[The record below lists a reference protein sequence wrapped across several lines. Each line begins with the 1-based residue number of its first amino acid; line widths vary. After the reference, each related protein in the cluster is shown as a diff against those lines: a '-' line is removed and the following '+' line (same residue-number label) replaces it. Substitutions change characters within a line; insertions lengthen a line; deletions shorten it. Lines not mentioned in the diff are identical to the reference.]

1 MAFALGRSP
10 PSFTGVT
17 MNALIE
23 QWKEWLPGLLDGYR
37 LSLEVT
43 GLSLAIG
50 IPLGLVLALMVTAK
64 SRAIRTI
71 ALVFVEIGRGAPA
84 LILLQFFYFGL
95 PTAGLTL
102 TSFASAV
109 VALACCTGAYT
120 SEMIR
125 AGFDAVPY
133 GQKEAA
139 LVIGLN
145 GLDAL
150 RYVVVPQ
157 GMRVALPSLLGFSI
171 MMLQATSLCFTIAL
185 PELVSRA
192 SNIGSATFEYMPV
205 LILAGLLFAVICV
218 PSTFA
223 VSALERRLGRHAIR

>member
-1 MAFALGRSP
+1 
-10 PSFTGVT
+10 
-17 MNALIE
+17 MNQLLA
-23 QWKEWLPGLLDGYR
+23 QWSEWLPDLLAGYR
-37 LSLEVT
+37 ISLEVT
-43 GLSLAIG
+43 ALSLAIG
-50 IPLGLVLALMVTAK
+50 IPLGLLLALMVSAGN
-64 SRAIRTI
+64 RQMRIV

-102 TSFASAV
+102 SSFFSAV
-109 VALACCTGAYT
+109 IALACCTGAYT

-125 AGFDAVPY
+125 AGFDAVPF

-145 GLDAL
+145 GVDAL
-150 RYVVVPQ
+150 RFVVIPQ
-157 GMRVALPSLLGFSI
+157 GMRVALPALLGFSI

-192 SNIGSATFEYMPV
+192 SSIGSATFEYMPV

-223 VSALERRLGRHAIR
+223 VSALERRLGRHASH

>member
-1 MAFALGRSP
+1 
-10 PSFTGVT
+10 
-17 MNALIE
+17 MNNLLE
-23 QWKEWLPGLLDGYR
+23 QWKGWLPDLLDGYR

-43 GLSLAIG
+43 
-50 IPLGLVLALMVTAK
+50 LGLALALMVSTP
-64 SRAIRTI
+64 SRPVRTL
-71 ALVFVEIGRGAPA
+71 ALVFVEVGRGAPA
-84 LILLQFFYFGL
+84 LILLQFCYFGL
-95 PTAGLTL
+95 PSAGLTL
-102 TSFASAV
+102 TSFASAC

-125 AGFDAVPY
+125 AGFDAVPF

-139 LVIGLN
+139 LAIGLN
-145 GLDAL
+145 ATDAL
-150 RYVVVPQ
+150 RFVTIPQ

-171 MMLQATSLCFTIAL
+171 LMLQATSLCFTIAL

-223 VSALERRLGRHAIR
+223 VSALERRLGRHAVR

>member
-1 MAFALGRSP
+1 
-10 PSFTGVT
+10 
-17 MNALIE
+17 MNNLLE
-23 QWKEWLPGLLDGYR
+23 QWKGWLPDLLDGYR

-43 GLSLAIG
+43 GISLAVG
-50 IPLGLVLALMVTAK
+50 IPLGLALALMVSTP
-64 SRAIRTI
+64 SRPVRTL
-71 ALVFVEIGRGAPA
+71 ALVFVEVGRGAPA
-84 LILLQFFYFGL
+84 LILLQFCYFGL
-95 PTAGLTL
+95 PSAGLTL
-102 TSFASAV
+102 TSFASAC

-125 AGFDAVPY
+125 AGFDAVPF

-139 LVIGLN
+139 LAIGLN
-145 GLDAL
+145 ATDAL
-150 RYVVVPQ
+150 RFVTIPQ

-171 MMLQATSLCFTIAL
+171 LMLQATSLCFTIAL

-223 VSALERRLGRHAIR
+223 VSALERRLGRHAAR

>member
-1 MAFALGRSP
+1 MMELL
-10 PSFTGVT
+10 
-17 MNALIE
+17 NLWK
-23 QWKEWLPGLLDGYR
+23 QWIPDLVDGYG

-50 IPLGLVLALMVTAK
+50 IPLGLVLALAVPAK
-64 SRAIRTI
+64 SKAIRII
-71 ALVFVEIGRGAPA
+71 ALTFVEIGRGAPV
-84 LILLQFFYFGL
+84 LILLQFVYFGL

-102 TSFASAV
+102 TSFTSAV

-120 SEMIR
+120 SEIIR
-125 AGFDAVPY
+125 AGFEAVPY

-150 RYVVVPQ
+150 RFVIVPQ
-157 GMRVALPSLLGFSI
+157 GLRVALPALLGFSI

-192 SNIGSATFEYMPV
+192 SNIGSTTFEYMPV
-205 LILAGLLFAVICV
+205 LILAGLMFAVICI
-218 PSTFA
+218 PATLL
-223 VSALERRLGRHAIR
+223 VSVLERRLGRHAIR

>member
-1 MAFALGRSP
+1 
-10 PSFTGVT
+10 
-17 MNALIE
+17 MNGLLE
-23 QWKEWLPGLLDGYR
+23 QWKEWLPSLLDGYR

-50 IPLGLVLALMVTAK
+50 IPLGLALALMVAAQ
-64 SRAIRTI
+64 SRAVRTV
-71 ALVFVEIGRGAPA
+71 ALAFVEIGRGTPA

-150 RYVVVPQ
+150 RYVIVPQ

-192 SNIGSATFEYMPV
+192 SNIGSATFEYMRV

>member
-1 MAFALGRSP
+1 
-10 PSFTGVT
+10 
-17 MNALIE
+17 MNNLLE
-23 QWKEWLPGLLDGYR
+23 QWKGWLPDLLDGYR

-43 GLSLAIG
+43 GISLAVG
-50 IPLGLVLALMVTAK
+50 IPLGLALALMVSTA
-64 SRAIRTI
+64 SRPVRTL
-71 ALVFVEIGRGAPA
+71 ALVFVEVGRGAPA
-84 LILLQFFYFGL
+84 LILLQFCYFGL
-95 PTAGLTL
+95 PSAGLTL
-102 TSFASAV
+102 TSFASAC

-125 AGFDAVPY
+125 AGFDAVPF

-139 LVIGLN
+139 LAIGLN
-145 GLDAL
+145 ATDAL
-150 RYVVVPQ
+150 RFVTIPQ

-171 MMLQATSLCFTIAL
+171 LMLQATSLCFTIAL

-223 VSALERRLGRHAIR
+223 VSALERRLGRHAAR

>member
-1 MAFALGRSP
+1 
-10 PSFTGVT
+10 
-17 MNALIE
+17 MNNLLA
-23 QWKEWLPGLLDGYR
+23 QWKEWLPSLLEGYR

-43 GLSLAIG
+43 ALSLAIG
-50 IPLGLVLALMVTAK
+50 IPLGLILALMVSAK
-64 SRAIRTI
+64 SRAVRTV
-71 ALVFVEIGRGAPA
+71 ALVFVEVGRGAPA

-95 PTAGLTL
+95 PNAGLTL

-145 GLDAL
+145 VVDAF
-150 RYVVVPQ
+150 RFVIIPQ

-192 SNIGSATFEYMPV
+192 SNIGSSTFEYMPV
-205 LILAGLLFAVICV
+205 LGLAGLLFAVICV

-223 VSALERRLGRHAIR
+223 VSALERRLGRHAVR

>member
-1 MAFALGRSP
+1 
-10 PSFTGVT
+10 
-17 MNALIE
+17 MNNLLE
-23 QWKEWLPGLLDGYR
+23 QWKGWLPDLLDGYR

-43 GLSLAIG
+43 GISLAVG
-50 IPLGLVLALMVTAK
+50 IPLGLALALMVSTP
-64 SRAIRTI
+64 SRPVRTL
-71 ALVFVEIGRGAPA
+71 ALVFVEVGRGAPA
-84 LILLQFFYFGL
+84 LILLQFCYFGL
-95 PTAGLTL
+95 PSAGLTL
-102 TSFASAV
+102 TSFASAC

-125 AGFDAVPY
+125 AGFDAVPF

-139 LVIGLN
+139 LAIGLN
-145 GLDAL
+145 ATDAL
-150 RYVVVPQ
+150 RFVTIPQ

-171 MMLQATSLCFTIAL
+171 LMLQATSLCFTIAL

-218 PSTFA
+218 PSKFA
-223 VSALERRLGRHAIR
+223 VSALERRLGRHAVR

>member
-1 MAFALGRSP
+1 
-10 PSFTGVT
+10 
-17 MNALIE
+17 MNNLLE
-23 QWKEWLPGLLDGYR
+23 QWKGWLPDLLDGYR
-37 LSLEVT
+37 ISLEVA
-43 GLSLAIG
+43 GVSLAIG
-50 IPLGLVLALMVTAK
+50 IPLGLVLALMVSAR
-64 SRAIRTI
+64 SRPIRTF
-71 ALVFVEIGRGAPA
+71 ALIFVEIGRGAPA
-84 LILLQFFYFGL
+84 LILLQFCYFGL

-102 TSFASAV
+102 TSFASACL
-109 VALACCTGAYT
+109 ALACCTGAYT

-145 GLDAL
+145 AVDAL
-150 RYVVVPQ
+150 RFVIIPQ

-171 MMLQATSLCFTIAL
+171 LMLQATSLCFTIAL

-192 SNIGSATFEYMPV
+192 SNIGSSTFEYMPV
-205 LILAGLLFAVICV
+205 LVLAGLLFAVICI

-223 VSALERRLGRHAIR
+223 VSALERRLGRHAAR